1 MANGAKAAADGVQ
14 MSGTENLGKIEVSHR
29 AIASIAAD
37 AVLRSYGVVGMASA
51 RLKDGLAEMLRREH
65 LERGVVVHL
74 NDGRITVDLYVI
86 VEYGTRVSE
95 VGRNIAQNV
104 KFAVEKAIGM
114 PVARVN
120 VNVQGLRISDKT

>member
-1 MANGAKAAADGVQ
+1 MPAGMQ
-14 MSGTENLGKIEVSHR
+14 MPDMEKLGRIEVSQR

-65 LERGVVVHL
+65 LERGIVVHL
-74 NDGRITVDLYVI
+74 KDGQITIDLYVI

-114 PVARVN
+114 PVAEVN
-120 VNVQGLRISDKT
+120 VNVQGLRISDQA

>member
-1 MANGAKAAADGVQ
+1 MPARMQ
-14 MSGTENLGKIEVSHR
+14 MPRMEKLGRIEVSQR

-51 RLKDGLAEMLRREH
+51 RLKGGLAEMLRREH
-65 LERGVVVHL
+65 LERGIVVHL
-74 NDGRITVDLYVI
+74 RDGQITIDLYVI

-114 PVARVN
+114 PVAQVN
-120 VNVQGLRISDKT
+120 VNVQGLRISDQA

>member
-1 MANGAKAAADGVQ
+1 MPAGKQ
-14 MSGTENLGKIEVSHR
+14 MPESDKLGKIEVSPR

-37 AVLRSYGVVGMASA
+37 AVLRSYGVVGMAAA
-51 RLKDGLAEMLRREH
+51 RLQDGLAEVLRREH
-65 LERGVVVHL
+65 QERGVMVHL
-74 NDGRITVDLYVI
+74 IDGQITIDLFVV

-95 VGRNIAQNV
+95 VGRNIAQSV

-120 VNVQGLRISDKT
+120 VNVQGLRISDRS

>member
-1 MANGAKAAADGVQ
+1 MTAGMQ
-14 MSGTENLGKIEVSHR
+14 MPGIEKLGKIEVSQR

-37 AVLRSYGVVGMASA
+37 AALRSYGVVGMASA

-65 LERGVVVHL
+65 LERGVVVRL
-74 NDGRITVDLYVI
+74 KDGQITIDLYVV

-104 KFAVEKAIGM
+104 KFAVEKAIGL
-114 PVARVN
+114 PVAHVS
-120 VNVQGLRISDKT
+120 VNVQGLRVSDQG

>member
-1 MANGAKAAADGVQ
+1 MSAGMQ
-14 MSGTENLGKIEVSHR
+14 MPDTEKLGKIEVSQK

-74 NDGRITVDLYVI
+74 KDGLITIDLYVI

-114 PVARVN
+114 PVAQVN
-120 VNVQGLRISDKT
+120 VNVQGLRISDQA

>member
-1 MANGAKAAADGVQ
+1 MKMPAIEK
-14 MSGTENLGKIEVSHR
+14 LGKIEVSHR
-29 AIASIAAD
+29 AVVSIAAD
-37 AVLRSYGVVGMASA
+37 AALRTYGVVGMASA
-51 RLKDGLAEMLRREH
+51 RLKDGLAELLRREH

-74 NDGRITVDLYVI
+74 ADGRVDINLYVV

-114 PVARVN
+114 PVARVT
-120 VNVQGLRISDKT
+120 VNVQGLRVSDQR

>member
-1 MANGAKAAADGVQ
+1 
-14 MSGTENLGKIEVSHR
+14 MSSGMRMPAVERLGKIEVSQR

-37 AVLRSYGVVGMASA
+37 AAVRSYGVVGMASA
-51 RLKDGLAEMLRREH
+51 RLKDGLAEVLRREH

-74 NDGRITVDLYVI
+74 KDGRVGVDLYVVI
-86 VEYGTRVSE
+86 EYGTRVSE

-114 PVARVN
+114 PVARVT
-120 VNVQGLRISDKT
+120 VNVQGLRVSDQN

>member
-1 MANGAKAAADGVQ
+1 MPGIED
-14 MSGTENLGKIEVSHR
+14 LGKIEVSPR

-51 RLKDGLAEMLRREH
+51 RLQDGLAVVLHREH
-65 LERGVVVHL
+65 MERGVVVHL
-74 NDGRITVDLYVI
+74 VDGLITIDLFVI

-95 VGRNIAQNV
+95 VGRNIAQSV

-120 VNVQGLRISDKT
+120 VNVQGLRISDRS

>member
-1 MANGAKAAADGVQ
+1 MPGIEK
-14 MSGTENLGKIEVSHR
+14 LGRIEVSQR

-37 AVLRSYGVVGMASA
+37 AALRSYGVVGMASA

-74 NDGRITVDLYVI
+74 QDERVTIDLYVI

-95 VGRNIAQNV
+95 VGRNIAHNV
-104 KFAVEKAIGM
+104 RFAVEKAIGV
-114 PVARVN
+114 PVVRVN
-120 VNVQGLRISDKT
+120 VNVQGLRVSDRG

>member
-1 MANGAKAAADGVQ
+1 MPGIEK
-14 MSGTENLGKIEVSHR
+14 LGRIEVSPR

-51 RLKDGLAEMLRREH
+51 RLKDGLAEMLRREQM
-65 LERGVVVHL
+65 ERGVMVRLKDDQV
-74 NDGRITVDLYVI
+74 TVDLYVI

-104 KFAVEKAIGM
+104 KFAVEKAVGV
-114 PVARVN
+114 PVDRVN
-120 VNVQGLRISDKT
+120 VNVQGLRISDRS

>member
-1 MANGAKAAADGVQ
+1 MSAGMQ
-14 MSGTENLGKIEVSHR
+14 MPDAEKLGRIEISQR

-74 NDGRITVDLYVI
+74 RDGHITIDLYVI

-95 VGRNIAQNV
+95 VGRNIAQSV

-120 VNVQGLRISDKT
+120 VNVQGLRISDQA

>member
-1 MANGAKAAADGVQ
+1 MPD
-14 MSGTENLGKIEVSHR
+14 TEKLGKIEVSQK
-29 AIASIAAD
+29 AIASIAGD

-65 LERGVVVHL
+65 LERGIVVHL
-74 NDGRITVDLYVI
+74 KDGQITIDLYVI

-114 PVARVN
+114 PVAQVN
-120 VNVQGLRISDKT
+120 VNVQGLRISDQA